1 MKLQIN
7 KFFIKEPITKI
18 KNQKNKNLIWNS
30 KKREDQPVIFRVG
43 ERKKRKKDSPLT
55 NHVISADTHLI
66 TRRERSDASNNIM
79 KGQFQPPRDVTHDIE
94 NMQTPLTR
102 QYLFGLKIII
112 YKTKKIKVPLMILN
126 FTNKPIWKNQN
137 APLCMA

>member
-43 ERKKRKKDSPLT
+43 ERKKRKKRFTVDKPR
-55 NHVISADTHLI
+55 HLCW
-66 TRRERSDASNNIM
+66 
-79 KGQFQPPRDVTHDIE
+79 H
-94 NMQTPLTR
+94 
-102 QYLFGLKIII
+102 
-112 YKTKKIKVPLMILN
+112 
-126 FTNKPIWKNQN
+126 
-137 APLCMA
+137 APHHQKRT